1 MEQRGFIFG
10 LIFFLIL
17 CFCANGQDE
26 RTNERWKEYIQQ
38 LAEDEE
44 NSERLESLYSEL
56 SYLAEHPIDLNTA
69 TAESLRRL
77 PFLSDAQVE
86 AILSYRQKYG
96 ALLTVYE
103 LKNIAALDHP
113 TIEEIEP
120 FVYVG
125 EAGRKQHTINASN
138 LRKHGFHQCIAE
150 YRRTLEQKQGYRPQP
165 DSILQRYPN
174 RIYLGEPFYHSLRYS
189 YTFDERIQAGF
200 VAEKDAGEPF
210 GNARHKGYDY
220 YSAHLLLND
229 MKKWLRTFAAGDYKA
244 SFGQGLVLS
253 HDFIPIRTTVLSSSG
268 YRSNGFRRH
277 YSTNEHDF
285 FRGVAAS
292 LVWKNWTANVFY
304 SRRKADASTDSTIIT
319 SFKTD
324 GLHRTESERSKRHAV
339 TMQTIGTNIRYAAS
353 GSHIGLTAIT
363 YNFGPH
369 TVEPPAK
376 PYNRYLFHGNRNVN
390 ASVDYMFRIN
400 TLKGYGETALS
411 HNGAWA
417 TLNALQW
424 TPSSSVK
431 GIILYRRYAADYQ
444 AYFAHAFS
452 QSNDIRNEEGVYIG
466 WELTPPVGFWKITGY
481 ADFYRFPWMKFGVD
495 APSSGT
501 DCLLQ
506 VDYSKLEHLDFY
518 VRYRYRRRESNHTV
532 KGHPETKILPTR
544 HHRLR
549 AQMLYHPT
557 PEWSWKAAID
567 ASLLTPEAKA
577 TSHGWMVSNTVGWK
591 PQRLPLQTD
600 LFIACFRTDD
610 YQSRIYSYEKNLL
623 YAFNSTSF
631 YGKGMRLST
640 VLRYSVGYRFVI
652 AAKIGWTHY
661 FEGEHIG
668 SGLETI
674 DGRNR
679 TDVHAMIRWK
689 F

>member
-1 MEQRGFIFG
+1 MGQRRFMIG
-10 LIFFLIL
+10 LIFFLIP
-17 CFCANGQDE
+17 CFYANSQDE
-26 RTNERWKEYIQQ
+26 RSNERWKEYIRQW
-38 LAEDEE
+38 AEDEE
-44 NSERLESLYSEL
+44 DSERFESLYSEL
-56 SYLAEHPIDLNTA
+56 SYLSEHPIDLNTA

-77 PFLSDAQVE
+77 PFLSDTQVE
-86 AILSYRQKYG
+86 AILSYRRKYG

-103 LKNIAALDHP
+103 LKNIAALDYP
-113 TIEEIEP
+113 TIEWMEP

-125 EAGRKQHTINASN
+125 EVARPRRAIHGHN
-138 LRKHGFHQCIAE
+138 LWKYGSHQWIAQ
-150 YRRTLEQKQGYRPQP
+150 YRRTLEQKQGYRAQP
-165 DSILQRYPN
+165 DSVLRRYPN
-174 RIYLGEPFYHSLRYS
+174 RVYLGEPFYHSLRYS
-189 YTFDERIQAGF
+189 YAFDERIQAGF

-210 GNARHKGYDY
+210 ANARHKGYDY
-220 YSAHLLLND
+220 YSAHLLLHD
-229 MKKWLRTFAAGDYKA
+229 MKKWLGTFAAGDYKA

-253 HDFIPIRTTVLSSSG
+253 HDFIPVRTTVLSSSG
-268 YRSNGFRRH
+268 YRNNGFRRH

-292 LVWKNWTANVFY
+292 FVWKNWTAHVFY
-304 SRRKADASTDSTIIT
+304 SRRKTDASTDSMIIT

-324 GLHRTESERSKRHAV
+324 GLHRTESERNKRHTV
-339 TMQTIGTNIRYAAS
+339 TMRTIGTNLRYAAS
-353 GSHIGLTAIT
+353 GSHIGLTTVT
-363 YNFGPH
+363 YDFGHH

-376 PYNRYLFHGNRNVN
+376 PYNRYLFQGNRNVN
-390 ASVDYMFRIN
+390 ASIDYMLRLN
-400 TLKGYGETALS
+400 TLRWYGETALS
-411 HNGAWA
+411 SNGAWA

-424 TPSSSVK
+424 APNSSIRGV
-431 GIILYRRYAADYQ
+431 ILYRRYAADYQ
-444 AYFAHAFS
+444 AHFAHAFS
-452 QSNDIRNEEGVYIG
+452 QSSGIRNEEGVYIG
-466 WELTPPVGFWKITGY
+466 WELTPPIGFWKITGY

-506 VDYSKLEHLDFY
+506 ADYAKFEHLDFY
-518 VRYRYRRRESNHTV
+518 VRYRYRRRESSHTA
-532 KGHPETKILPTR
+532 KGHPETKILSER

-549 AQMLYHPT
+549 AQMLYYPT
-557 PEWSWKAAID
+557 PEWSWKAAVD
-567 ASLLTPEAKA
+567 ASLFTPEAKA
-577 TSHGWMVSNTVGWK
+577 TSYGWMVSNAVGWK
-591 PQRLPLQTD
+591 PQRLPFQAD
-600 LFIACFRTDD
+600 WFIACFRTDN
-610 YQSRIYSYEKNLL
+610 YQNRIYSYEKNLL
-623 YAFNSTSF
+623 YAFHSTSF

-679 TDVHAMIRWK
+679 TDVYAMIRWK